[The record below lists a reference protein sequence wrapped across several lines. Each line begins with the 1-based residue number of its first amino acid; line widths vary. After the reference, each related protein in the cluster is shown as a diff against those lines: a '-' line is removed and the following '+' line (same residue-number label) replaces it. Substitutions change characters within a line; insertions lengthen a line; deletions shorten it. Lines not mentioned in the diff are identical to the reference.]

1 MQLNALNTNVLL
13 LILKYTCRF
22 RNFGYIAMEDLEL
35 INDCVRSVIC
45 CLNASQYSRQELIL
59 KREQEIAVKELLVGK
74 HVLAVLPTGY
84 GKSLI
89 FTLFLLA
96 REEMSRRLAGACGS
110 DRISV
115 LVVCPLRSII
125 SDQIA
130 EMISLGC
137 SAVELSTE
145 TLSEIIR
152 SPPQFINSS
161 AESAIMKEFLNGL
174 MKSSSPLHRS
184 LCCIVVDES
193 HTIETWTGQR

>member
-1 MQLNALNTNVLL
+1 MNF
-13 LILKYTCRF
+13 KYTCRF
-22 RNFGYIAMEDLEL
+22 RNFGCIAMADLQL
-35 INDCVRSVIC
+35 VNDCVRSVIC
-45 CLNASQYSRQELIL
+45 RLNASQFSRQELIL

-96 REEMSRRLAGACGS
+96 REKMSRRLAGAC

-130 EMISLGC
+130 EMTSLGC
-137 SAVELSTE
+137 SAVELSIE
-145 TLSEIIR
+145 TLSEIIC
-152 SPPQFINSS
+152 SPPQFIYSS
-161 AESAIMKEFLNGL
+161 AESAITKEFLNEL
-174 MKSSSPLHRS
+174 MKNSSPLHRS

-193 HTIETWTGQR
+193 HTIET

>member
-1 MQLNALNTNVLL
+1 MADLQLV
-13 LILKYTCRF
+13 
-22 RNFGYIAMEDLEL
+22 
-35 INDCVRSVIC
+35 NDCVRSVIC
-45 CLNASQYSRQELIL
+45 RLNASQFSRQELIL

-96 REEMSRRLAGACGS
+96 REEMSRRLAGAC

-130 EMISLGC
+130 EMTSLGC
-137 SAVELSTE
+137 
-145 TLSEIIR
+145 
-152 SPPQFINSS
+152 
-161 AESAIMKEFLNGL
+161 
-174 MKSSSPLHRS
+174 
-184 LCCIVVDES
+184 
-193 HTIETWTGQR
+193 